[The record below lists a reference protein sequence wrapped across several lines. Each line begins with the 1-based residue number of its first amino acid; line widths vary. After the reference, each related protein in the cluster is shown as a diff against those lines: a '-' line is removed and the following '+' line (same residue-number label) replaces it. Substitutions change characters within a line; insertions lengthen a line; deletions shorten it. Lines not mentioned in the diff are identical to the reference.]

1 MKRKV
6 VLSLGIAAVALGL
19 GAIQAQGQSFTF
31 NFSDNT
37 SDGWANSGF
46 GNTPQASVV
55 PIGGQNYIAVNYVGY
70 QSANVSSSDQLG
82 GGTYAQDPYTPI
94 AISDAFNNAMYAAL
108 NNPSSYNLSFDWY
121 VDTSTYV
128 GSTPPT
134 FVQLGAVINPE
145 SGFYAQYQSGT
156 QLNGTQTA
164 SGGVFSGNI
173 TIPFTAFGTDPNAA
187 SEVGFRVCLIV
198 NEDSTTQFVPVDF
211 TDISIAQVVPEP
223 ASLALCGMGLL
234 GGLLTL
240 RRRHS

>member
-1 MKRKV
+1 MKRKA

-19 GAIQAQGQSFTF
+19 GVIQAQGQSFTF

-55 PIGGQNYIAVNYVGY
+55 TIGAEKYISIDYVGY

-94 AISDAFNNAMYAAL
+94 AISDAFNAAMYAAV
-108 NNPSSYNLSFDWY
+108 NNPASYNLSFDWY
-121 VDTSTYV
+121 VNTGNYV

-134 FVQLGAVINPE
+134 FVQLGALINPE
-145 SGFYAQYQSGT
+145 SGYYAQYQSGT

-164 SGGVFSGNI
+164 SGGVFSGTI
-173 TIPFTAFGTDPNAA
+173 TVPFTAFGTDPTAA
-187 SEVGFRVCLIV
+187 SEVGFRLGLIV
-198 NEDSTTQFVPVDF
+198 NQDSTTQYVPVDF
-211 TDISIAQVVPEP
+211 GNISITRLVPEP

-234 GGLLTL
+234 GGLLAL
-240 RRRHS
+240 RRRNS